1 MLLALIVAV
10 IFGIHIFEN
19 IFSYFGKS
27 FTNYSFNEANQIYS
41 LEVLSKNKLDILEK
55 NKNLINF
62 YFNKD
67 GNEYS
72 YRLIFRSKKEL
83 YQTKETLEIISDIVS
98 VKVDL
103 N

>member
-1 MLLALIVAV
+1 M
-10 IFGIHIFEN
+10 
-19 IFSYFGKS
+19 
-27 FTNYSFNEANQIYS
+27 
-41 LEVLSKNKLDILEK
+41 EK

-67 GNEYS
+67 ENEYS